1 MKTTSNLPRVL
12 SATMAAA
19 CSVVL
24 LASIT
29 EQMNPSRLA
38 ASPHVVEMARVVVT
52 ASAPAA
58 IAAVAGQTAH
68 N

>member
-1 MKTTSNLPRVL
+1 MKTTSNLARVL

-29 EQMNPSRLA
+29 GQMNPSRLA
-38 ASPHVVEMARVVVT
+38 ATPHVVEMARVVVT

-58 IAAVAGQTAH
+58 VAAVAGQTAH
-68 N
+68 D